1 MSQKF
6 DVVGLGNALM
16 DALYLVSDDSLLS
29 ELSLNKGEM
38 HMVDDAQWSSVYQ
51 RLEAQK
57 VSLQTGGSCANTIAT
72 LGLMGASVS
81 YCSQVGDD
89 DFGTSYQEQFLD
101 ACGGHDLHLAPGT
114 PTGKCLSLISTDAE
128 RTMLTDLGTAIALN
142 SVEHFRASIAQA
154 KVLYLTGYLMFG
166 DMRNRM
172 FEAIAIAKEH
182 NVQIALDVADPSV
195 IAALR
200 DDMYAVIKEHVD
212 IVFLNEKEAQAL
224 CGGTPESAIAELR
237 AMCSVVVVK
246 LGSKGSM
253 AQVGEERARAD
264 IFRVEAIDTT
274 GAGDSYAAGF
284 LYGYVREWPLEK
296 TVRLASRVASQAVAQ
311 LGAVVRDRA
320 LLADIIKEI
329 SA

>member
-16 DALYLVSDDSLLS
+16 DALYMVPDDSLLS

-38 HMVDDAQWSSVYQ
+38 HMVDDTQWSSVYA
-51 RLEAQK
+51 RLEESE

-89 DFGTSYQEQFLD
+89 DFGDTYQNQFTD
-101 ACGGHDLHLAPGT
+101 ACGGHDLKLAPGT

-128 RTMLTDLGTAIALN
+128 RTMLTDLGTAVMLD
-142 SVEHFRASIAQA
+142 SVEHFRNSIAQA
-154 KVLYLTGYLMFG
+154 KILYLTGYLMFG

-172 FEAIAIAKEH
+172 FEAIAIAKEN
-182 NVQIALDVADPSV
+182 NVQVALDVADPSV

-224 CGGTPESAIAELR
+224 CGGTPESAIQELR
-237 AMCSVVVVK
+237 EMCSVVVVK
-246 LGSKGSM
+246 LGGKGSL
-253 AQVGEERARAD
+253 AQVGEEEARAD
-264 IFRVEAIDTT
+264 IFKVKAIDTT

-284 LYGYVREWPLEK
+284 LYGYVRDWPLEK
-296 TVRLASRVASQAVAQ
+296 TVRLASRVAAQTVSQ
-311 LGAVVRDRA
+311 LGAVVRERSV
-320 LLADIIKEI
+320 LSQIISEI